1 MCSLICRAK
10 YYSSGIQGPCLPGR
24 ATPPAFLKEQE
35 TEENNSGYMQ
45 SCSGCDQ
52 AEAHELTR
60 GQTHAHAHATYQGA
74 QARAGH
80 DHQSLYYP
88 CQTEAWQFH
97 VTKNWQQILSQWSAQ
112 KLRICIID
120 IAICNNSSSQAT
132 VSKTFNWHLTRFS
145 QYLCSD

>member
-24 ATPPAFLKEQE
+24 ATPPAFLKVKEPE
-35 TEENNSGYMQ
+35 TEENNAGYRQ

-60 GQTHAHAHATYQGA
+60 GQTHAHAHARTKA
-74 QARAGH
+74 LRHVQAMSPFIPHATLSLAVSC
-80 DHQSLYYP
+80 DQSSKHT
-88 CQTEAWQFH
+88 CSD
-97 VTKNWQQILSQWSAQ
+97 QQ
-112 KLRICIID
+112 KRNFCIIH

-132 VSKTFNWHLTRFS
+132 VSKTFN
-145 QYLCSD
+145 